1 MMLAPVTGGQKRLN
15 MMPHAWCNKSESIMP
30 SEFKEIMLFTAVINT
45 FSVISMCPGDRIF
58 VKLVVIDRHVA
69 VVIVVSG

>member
-1 MMLAPVTGGQKRLN
+1 
-15 MMPHAWCNKSESIMP
+15 MP